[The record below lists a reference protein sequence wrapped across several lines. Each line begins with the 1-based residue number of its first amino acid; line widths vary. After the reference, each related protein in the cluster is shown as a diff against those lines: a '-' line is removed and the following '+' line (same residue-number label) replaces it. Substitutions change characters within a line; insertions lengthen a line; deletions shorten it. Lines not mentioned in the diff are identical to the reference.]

1 MPLPLIIAAGAAVL
15 AGAAGLAQGAE
26 AKKKLDQAN
35 QIKASAQALA
45 EAVQHEGAQV
55 QERLNSELTVL
66 KAGLDSWSQVCA
78 EIADQLAHD
87 AQDTKIQLQL
97 PSVSSSFNPVVID
110 SSSSN
115 LANETLDQMS
125 WLGGG
130 ALAVGGLGVLGG
142 AAVLTGL
149 IAGPA
154 LLIGGVVLSGKADE
168 ALAEAQSK
176 YDEVKAQAKQARALI
191 AKVSKLCDFLTRCS
205 KALEESTD
213 FAKDLLHLY
222 RDDREHN
229 LGLAAP
235 LAALV
240 SYCNLVRY
248 LPLLEKDEDPK
259 QPQFMLSDQF
269 RLFIKNLT
277 DSEQSIS
284 NVLRVADYNVKLTT
298 VSDSFVC

>member
-87 AQDTKIQLQL
+87 AQNTKIQLQL

-191 AKVSKLCDFLTRCS
+191 VKVSKLCDFLTRCS

-222 RDDREHN
+222 RN

-248 LPLLEKDEDPK
+248 LPLLEKDEDPN

-298 VSDSFVC
+298 ISDSFVC